1 MINDNKIITLEWDDH
16 IRRRP
21 GMYVGKHGDG
31 TEADDGLYILLKEI
45 IDNSVDEYRFCHS
58 EDIIV
63 NLDGDRLTVR
73 DFGRGIDFDRLEH
86 FKEKLVN
93 SKDKTGLPYRNRTD
107 GAVGVGLI
115 IVIALS
121 SETSITSYQRGLMK
135 RITTS
140 RGKIVSIDTTQ
151 PTNEPD
157 GLLVSFIPDSQIF
170 ENYKIRTDHIRDL
183 LKTYAVCN
191 PGLRLKFGCEAFSAP
206 NGMLSLVNDLSEN
219 TNMQEVIHIVDEFCD
234 IAFAPANNP
243 GEGKMLSF
251 VNGNPT
257 ILGGTHVRALID
269 VIYIPIKKYISQR
282 ILKCDIPADLIICI
296 NIKVEDPQ
304 FESCTKTRLA
314 SRDMSKGGKSIK
326 QYIYEL
332 IDENLPKLIILNPD
346 LERSLKYAFNR
357 INNYNHQNNYV

>member
-1 MINDNKIITLEWDDH
+1 MINDNEIITLEWDDH

-21 GMYVGKHGDG
+21 GMYIGKHGDG

-45 IDNSVDEYRFCHS
+45 IDNSVDEYRFCHGK
-58 EDIIV
+58 DIIV
-63 NLDGDRLTVR
+63 NLEGDRLTVR

-93 SKDKTGLPYRNRTD
+93 SGDKTGLSHRTV
-107 GAVGVGLI
+107 GLVGVGLT
-115 IVIALS
+115 VVMALS
-121 SETSITSYQRGLMK
+121 SETTITSYRKGLKK

-140 RGKIVSIDTTQ
+140 RGKIVSIDRTQ
-151 PTNEPD
+151 PSNEPD
-157 GLLVSFIPDSQIF
+157 GLSVCFIPDSQIF
-170 ENYKIRTDHIRDL
+170 GNYKIRADYVRDL
-183 LKTYAVCN
+183 LRIYAVCN
-191 PGLRLKFGCEAFSAP
+191 PGLRLKFGDETFSAP
-206 NGMLSLVNDLSEN
+206 SGMLSLVNNLSEN
-219 TNMQEVIHIVDEFCD
+219 TDKQGVIHIVDDLCD

-257 ILGGTHVRALID
+257 ILAGTHVRALID
-269 VIYIPIKKYISQR
+269 AIYVPMKKNISQR

-314 SRDMSKGGKSIK
+314 SRNMSKGGKSIK
-326 QYIYEL
+326 QYVYEL
-332 IDENLPKLIILNPD
+332 IDGKLPKLIALNPD
-346 LERSLKYAFNR
+346 LESSLKYAFSR
-357 INNYNHQNNYV
+357 INNYNQRNNYV